1 MVWQTYGVRVGA
13 TALSLLETIN
23 LKAGPKDE
31 RNPLLYRDMIGPGRS
46 NKTNA
51 RLVTSDCVRISAT
64 SLSEWT
70 SSFFFFRPLSWLIY
84 LKALTI
90 GVNDTGKVE
99 VKSELTVK

>member
-13 TALSLLETIN
+13 AALSLLETIN

-51 RLVTSDCVRISAT
+51 RLVTSDCLV
-64 SLSEWT
+64 SLRLHFRVDE
-70 SSFFFFRPLSWLIY
+70 FFFAFSAAIMINITQ
-84 LKALTI
+84 AQTV
-90 GVNDTGKVE
+90 GVNDTSKVE